1 MKKKTPTRRRSSQ
14 SPLSLDVIG
23 AHHLVAR
30 FDAAGAFV
38 SGSPAFF
45 AATGFSDDAP
55 AAVQLMGADGWKR
68 VTEGQGAPAFFVGQ
82 QGQHVWL
89 AGSASRLERKG
100 KVQGYVVVATDI
112 GQAHERA
119 VEAKGK
125 LAAID
130 RVQATIEFSLDGKV
144 LFANDNFCKT
154 LGYAANEI
162 VGQHHR
168 LFCDPAYASS
178 NEYAQFW
185 QKLNRGEFEAGVFR
199 RIGKGGK
206 EVWIQASYNPVFDD
220 AGKPVKVVK
229 FATDV
234 TERRNAD
241 AETSAKMAALD
252 RVQAVIEF
260 TPDGKV
266 VHANENFLKT
276 LGYALDEVKGQ
287 HHRIFCD
294 PAYTASAEY
303 GLFWQKLNRGEFEA
317 GIFRRIGKGNK
328 EVWIQ
333 ASYNPVLDGSGKVTK
348 VVKYAIDITDAQNRS
363 SENAGKMAA
372 IDRTQAS
379 IEFSLDGKVLWAN
392 DNFLKTLGY
401 SLEDIKGQHHRLFC
415 EPGYANSHD
424 YVAFW
429 QKLNRGEID
438 AGLYKR
444 IGKGGK
450 EVWIQA
456 AYTPIADA
464 AGRLS
469 KVVKYATDVSATQ
482 QLVLSTQSVAQ
493 QASSGNLS
501 ARLSSAGLSGAL
513 KTLADSVN
521 QLLDSVA
528 RPIVEVKAAAAAMAE
543 GDLTRTMKGDYEG
556 AFGELKDAFNASTDS
571 LRNVITRTQTALAAM
586 GAATTDIAQ
595 GNNNLSQRT
604 QEQASALEETA
615 SSLEE
620 LTSTVKQNAGN
631 ATQAN
636 QLAAS
641 AKEAAEKGG
650 AVVSAAVEAMR
661 AVTDSSKKVGDIIGV
676 IEQLAFQ
683 TNMLA
688 LNAAVEAARAG
699 DQGRGFAV
707 VAAEV
712 RNLAQRSS
720 GAAKE
725 ISELLKTS
733 SERTAH
739 GASLVNDSGNALK
752 DIVLAV
758 KKVSDIIGEIST
770 ASDEQASGIGQIN
783 QAVTSMDKMTQ
794 QNAALV
800 EEAATAADSLSS
812 QAKSVLETFAF
823 FKVATDASPKTVFEP
838 AFEVEKAQKPQR
850 SKPGAHHSKGLDWDA
865 VQLAHSDWKNKL
877 NRWLT
882 TGAAD
887 FDPAAAE
894 RADACT
900 LGRWLANEAPS
911 PEVTALA
918 EAHAAFHR
926 TAGEVVATARK
937 DKARA
942 LSLLNG
948 DGFASATSLVIE
960 ALTAARRASTGATR
974 RAPAQPMT
982 PPRGDDPN
990 VWEQF

>member
-1 MKKKTPTRRRSSQ
+1 MKKKTPTRRRSSP

-23 AHHLVAR
+23 GQQLIAR
-30 FDAAGAFV
+30 FDAQGAFV

-45 AATGFSDDAP
+45 AATGFSADAP
-55 AAVQLMGADGWKR
+55 AAPQLMGAEGWKR
-68 VTEGQGAPAFFVGQ
+68 VSEGQGAPAFFVGQ
-82 QGQHVWL
+82 GGKHVWL
-89 AGSASRLERKG
+89 AGSASKLEAKG
-100 KVQGYVVVATDI
+100 KVQGYVVVATDV
-112 GQAHERA
+112 GRDHEQA
-119 VEAKGK
+119 VESQGK
-125 LAAID
+125 LAALD
-130 RVQATIEFSLDGKV
+130 RVQATIEFSLDGRV

-154 LGYAANEI
+154 LGYTSGEI

-168 LFCDPAYASS
+168 MFCDPAYASTP
-178 NEYAQFW
+178 EYGQFW

-234 TERRNAD
+234 TERRNAE
-241 AETSAKMAALD
+241 AETTAKMAALD

-260 TPDGKV
+260 TPEGRV
-266 VHANENFLKT
+266 LHANENFLKT
-276 LGYALDEVKGQ
+276 LGYTLDEVKGQ
-287 HHRIFCD
+287 HHRLFCD

-303 GLFWQKLNRGEFEA
+303 TLFWQKLNRGEYEA
-317 GIFRRIGKGNK
+317 GVFRRIGKGNK

-333 ASYNPVLDGSGKVTK
+333 ASYNPVFDASGKVAK
-348 VVKYAIDITDAQNRS
+348 VVKFATDITEAQNRS

-379 IEFSLDGKVLWAN
+379 IEFTLDGKVLHAN
-392 DNFLKTLGY
+392 ENFLKTVGY
-401 SLEDIKGQHHRLFC
+401 SLDEIKGQPHRIFC
-415 EPGYANSHD
+415 EPSYANSPE

-429 QKLNRGEID
+429 QKFNRGEID
-438 AGLYKR
+438 SGLYKR

-456 AYTPIADA
+456 AYSPLTDA
-464 AGRLS
+464 AGRVV
-469 KVVKYATDVSATQ
+469 KVVKYATDVTATQ
-482 QLVLSTQSVAQ
+482 QLVLATQSVAQ
-493 QASSGNLS
+493 KASQGDLLV
-501 ARLSSAGLSGAL
+501 RIPTAGLTG
-513 KTLADSVN
+513 TLEMLANSVN
-521 QLLDSVA
+521 GLLESLVSPVA
-528 RPIVEVKAAAAAMAE
+528 K
-543 GDLTRTMKGDYEG
+543 TR
-556 AFGELKDAFNASTDS
+556 
-571 LRNVITRTQTALAAM
+571 TALAAM

-650 AVVSAAVEAMR
+650 TIVSAAVEAMR

-733 SERTAH
+733 SERVAH
-739 GASLVNDSGNALK
+739 GASLVNDSGTALK
-752 DIVLAV
+752 DIVHAV

-770 ASDEQASGIGQIN
+770 ASEEQSSGIGQIN

-800 EEAATAADSLSS
+800 EEAATAADSLSA
-812 QAKSVLETFAF
+812 QAKSVLEIFSF
-823 FKVATDASPKTVFEP
+823 FKVAEDRGQKVFEP
-838 AFEVEKAQKPQR
+838 AFEVEHAQRRAKPIA
-850 SKPGAHHSKGLDWDA
+850 PVDA
-865 VQLAHSDWKNKL
+865 
-877 NRWLT
+877 
-882 TGAAD
+882 
-887 FDPAAAE
+887 E
-894 RADACT
+894 
-900 LGRWLANEAPS
+900 
-911 PEVTALA
+911 
-918 EAHAAFHR
+918 HR
-926 TAGEVVATARK
+926 TNQRKVA
-937 DKARA
+937 
-942 LSLLNG
+942 
-948 DGFASATSLVIE
+948 
-960 ALTAARRASTGATR
+960 
-974 RAPAQPMT
+974 APPVTQ
-982 PPRGDDPN
+982 PRGDDPN
-990 VWEQF
+990 VWDHF

>member
-1 MKKKTPTRRRSSQ
+1 MKKKTPTRRRSSP

-23 AHHLVAR
+23 GHHLIAR
-30 FDAAGAFV
+30 FDAQGAFV

-55 AAVQLMGADGWKR
+55 AAPQLMGAEGWKR
-68 VTEGQGAPAFFVGQ
+68 VSEGQGAPAFFVGHD
-82 QGQHVWL
+82 GQHVWL
-89 AGSASRLERKG
+89 SGSASRLEAKG
-100 KVQGYVVVATDI
+100 KVQGYVVVASDV
-112 GQAHERA
+112 GREHEQA
-119 VEAKGK
+119 VEAQGK
-125 LAAID
+125 L
-130 RVQATIEFSLDGKV
+130 
-144 LFANDNFCKT
+144 
-154 LGYAANEI
+154 
-162 VGQHHR
+162 
-168 LFCDPAYASS
+168 
-178 NEYAQFW
+178 
-185 QKLNRGEFEAGVFR
+185 
-199 RIGKGGK
+199 
-206 EVWIQASYNPVFDD
+206 
-220 AGKPVKVVK
+220 
-229 FATDV
+229 
-234 TERRNAD
+234 
-241 AETSAKMAALD
+241 AALD

-266 VHANENFLKT
+266 LHANENFLKT

-294 PAYTASAEY
+294 PAYTATAEY
-303 GLFWQKLNRGEFEA
+303 TLFWQKLNRGEFEA
-317 GIFRRIGKGNK
+317 GTFRRIGKGNK

-333 ASYNPVLDGSGKVTK
+333 ASYNPVIDGNGKVTK

-379 IEFSLDGKVLWAN
+379 IEFALDGKVLWAN
-392 DNFLKTLGY
+392 ENFLKTLGY
-401 SLEDIKGQHHRLFC
+401 SLEEVKGQHHRIFC
-415 EPGYANSHD
+415 EPSYANSHD

-438 AGLYKR
+438 AGLYRR

-469 KVVKYATDVSATQ
+469 KVVKYATDVTATQ
-482 QLVLSTQSVAQ
+482 QLVLSTQSVAE

-501 ARLSSAGLSGAL
+501 ARLSSTGLSGAL

-521 QLLDSVA
+521 GLLDAVA
-528 RPIVEVKAAAAAMAE
+528 RPIVEVKSAAAAMAE
-543 GDLTRTMKGDYEG
+543 GDLTATMKGDYEG
-556 AFGELKDAFNASTDS
+556 AFAELRDAFNASTDS
-571 LRNVITRTQTALAAM
+571 LRNVITKTQTALAAM

-650 AVVSAAVEAMR
+650 TVVSAAVEAMR

-739 GASLVNDSGNALK
+739 GASLVNDSGTALK
-752 DIVLAV
+752 EIVLAV

-812 QAKSVLETFAF
+812 QARSVLETFAF
-823 FKVATDASPKTVFEP
+823 FKVATDANPRKVFEP
-838 AFEVEKAQKPQR
+838 AFEVEKAQQR

-877 NRWLT
+877 TRWLSN
-882 TGAAD
+882 GATD
-887 FDPAAAE
+887 FDPASAE
-894 RADACT
+894 RSDTCA

-911 PEVTALA
+911 PEVSALA
-918 EAHAAFHR
+918 EAHRAFHR
-926 TAGEVVATARK
+926 KAGEVVALAKK
-937 DKARA
+937 DKSRA
-942 LSLLNG
+942 LALLNG
-948 DGFASATSLVIE
+948 DGYAAATSQVIE
-960 ALTAARRASTGATR
+960 ALGAAREASSHAQRPAPTRAA
-974 RAPAQPMT
+974 
-982 PPRGDDPN
+982 PRGDDPN

>member
-45 AATGFSDDAP
+45 AATGFSDSAP
-55 AAVQLMGADGWKR
+55 AASQLMGADGWKR

-89 AGSASRLERKG
+89 AGSASRLENKG
-100 KVQGYVVVATDI
+100 KVQGYVVVASDI
-112 GQAHERA
+112 GQAHEQA
-119 VEAKGK
+119 VDAQGK

-178 NEYAQFW
+178 PEYAQFW

-220 AGKPVKVVK
+220 SGKPVKVVK

-241 AETSAKMAALD
+241 AETAAKMAALD

-333 ASYNPVLDGSGKVTK
+333 ASYNPVLDGNGKVTK

-401 SLEDIKGQHHRLFC
+401 SLEDIKGQHHRIFC
-415 EPGYANSHD
+415 EPSYANSHD

-444 IGKGGK
+444 VGKGGK

-469 KVVKYATDVSATQ
+469 KVVKYATDVTATQ

-493 QASSGNLS
+493 QAANGNLS
-501 ARLSSAGLSGAL
+501 ARLSSTGLSGAL

-823 FKVATDASPKTVFEP
+823 FKVATDASPRNVFEP
-838 AFEVEKAQKPQR
+838 AFEVEKAQQQR
-850 SKPGAHHSKGLDWDA
+850 AKPGAHHSKGLDWDA

-882 TGAAD
+882 TGASD
-887 FDPAAAE
+887 FDPASAE
-894 RADACT
+894 RSDACS

-911 PEVTALA
+911 PEVSALA

-926 TAGEVVATARK
+926 MAGEVVATARK

-960 ALTAARRASTGATR
+960 ALTAARRASTGSTR